1 MTADLLEIRNV
12 VSGYG
17 PTRII
22 NGIDLTLPMGGGL
35 ALLGRNGAGKTTLLC
50 TIAGRLPLKEGSIR
64 FNSAEV
70 GGFSPSQRCRLGIGF
85 VPQER
90 QIFATLSVEENLRVA
105 DLRRG
110 WTIERVY
117 ELFPRLAERRKN
129 GGSQLSG
136 GEQQMLAIG
145 RALMSQP
152 TCLLLDEPFEG
163 LAPVIVDMLL
173 EALIK
178 LRKESEMS
186 MIIVEQHAKLA
197 LEIAEQGMVIERGQ
211 VRVSGSRESLL
222 QDWTEIE
229 DMLAVTH

>member
-1 MTADLLEIRNV
+1 M
-12 VSGYG
+12 
-17 PTRII
+17 
-22 NGIDLTLPMGGGL
+22 
-35 ALLGRNGAGKTTLLC
+35 
-50 TIAGRLPLKEGSIR
+50 
-64 FNSAEV
+64 
-70 GGFSPSQRCRLGIGF
+70 
-85 VPQER
+85 
-90 QIFATLSVEENLRVA
+90 
-105 DLRRG
+105 
-110 WTIERVY
+110 ERVY

>member
-117 ELFPRLAERRKN
+117 ELFP
-129 GGSQLSG
+129 
-136 GEQQMLAIG
+136 
-145 RALMSQP
+145 
-152 TCLLLDEPFEG
+152 G
-163 LAPVIVDMLL
+163 LQSAGKMVAASFLV
-173 EALIK
+173 
-178 LRKESEMS
+178 ES
-186 MIIVEQHAKLA
+186 
-197 LEIAEQGMVIERGQ
+197 
-211 VRVSGSRESLL
+211 SRCW
-222 QDWTEIE
+222 Q
-229 DMLAVTH
+229 